1 MADNLVRIQPK
12 RLTGEESIHSDDQ
25 PLGLNILDFWSWSS
39 SDLVSNAT
47 RGVFAEFLV
56 ARSLNIPLDGV
67 RDEWGAY
74 DLKTPEGITV
84 EVKSAA
90 FVQSWTQSRL
100 SQIIFRIPRTR
111 AWNAETNILENES
124 RRQAQVYVFALL
136 AHEEKSS
143 IDPLNINQWR
153 FFVLSSKQLDNR
165 TRSQH
170 SITLR
175 SLESLAGSGI
185 SYSEIREAV
194 LRAAKE

>member
-1 MADNLVRIQPK
+1 M
-12 RLTGEESIHSDDQ
+12 ESIHSDGH
-25 PLGLNILDFWSWSS
+25 PLNYTILDFWRWSS

-47 RGVFAEFLV
+47 RGVLAEFLV
-56 ARSLNIPLDGV
+56 ARALYIPLGRI

-74 DLKTPEGITV
+74 DLITPEGITI

-90 FVQSWTQSRL
+90 FVQSWSQHKL
-100 SQIIFRIPRTR
+100 SNIIFRIPRTR

-143 IDPLNINQWR
+143 IDPLNINQWQ

-175 SLESLAGSGI
+175 SLESLAGPGI
-185 SYSEIREAV
+185 YYHEIREAV
-194 LRAAKE
+194 LKAAKE